1 MRFRSAVYPVFIL
14 YELTRLFFLM
24 KDGTGTD
31 LLPLSWYAAVP
42 LLCAVPVLF
51 LMLSLSERAFSHWL
65 PLICLL
71 KALGI
76 PSLIAFA
83 VRTAPTALEFG
94 AAGDH
99 ALLATLVSSA
109 FFVFG
114 DLAVGIFCFGRNRIL
129 CK

>member
-1 MRFRSAVYPVFIL
+1 M
-14 YELTRLFFLM
+14 YELIRLFFLM
-24 KDGTGTD
+24 RDGTGQD

-51 LMLSLSERAFSHWL
+51 LMLTLSEEAFTHWL

-83 VRTAPTALEFG
+83 VQTAPTALEFG
-94 AAGDH
+94 AVGDRTLLT
-99 ALLATLVSSA
+99 ALIAAA
-109 FFVFG
+109 FFILG
-114 DLAVGIFCFGRNRIL
+114 DLAVGIFCFGRHRIL